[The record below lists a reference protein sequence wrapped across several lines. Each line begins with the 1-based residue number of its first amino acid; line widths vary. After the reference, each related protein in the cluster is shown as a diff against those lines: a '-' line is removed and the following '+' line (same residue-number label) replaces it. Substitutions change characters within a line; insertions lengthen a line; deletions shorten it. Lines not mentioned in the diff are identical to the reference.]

1 MFLTV
6 PKLWRLSWLT
16 KGWRGKFGLTRVSE
30 ASQGLAQ
37 CGAGWFVSREGAP
50 RRMVARLV
58 VGISYVTAR
67 ESLTS
72 WYYPQSNLSTFVT
85 EPCTRH
91 PRMRFP
97 HHPKSTK
104 CWVRICHG
112 HAKGRQLG
120 RSLSSSSKVVLTRDK
135 HSPTRVLFSTGEGPL
150 QPSVTCRGD
159 R

>member
-1 MFLTV
+1 MFLTA

-16 KGWRGKFGLTRVSE
+16 KGWRGKSGLTRVSE
-30 ASQGLAQ
+30 ASQGSAQ
-37 CGAGWFVSREGAP
+37 CGAGWFVSREGAS
-50 RRMVARLV
+50 RRVAARLV
-58 VGISYVTAR
+58 VGMSYVMAC

-72 WYYPQSNLSTFVT
+72 WYYPQSDVSTFVT
-85 EPCTRH
+85 EPCRRH

-97 HHPKSTK
+97 HHPKSTE
-104 CWVRICHG
+104 CWVRLCHG

-120 RSLSSSSKVVLTRDK
+120 RSPSSRSKAVLTRDK
-135 HSPTRVLFSTGEGPL
+135 YSPTSALSL